1 MHTTAKLLGFT
12 MCGMTIKDHQ
22 SGSEITK
29 VDKSQ
34 VPKDMDE
41 AEEYL
46 ENFFRYQ
53 GSHDY

>member
-1 MHTTAKLLGFT
+1 

-46 ENFFRYQ
+46 ERRLSCIFGSELFDRLAFFV
-53 GSHDY
+53 